1 VGIPDEEYLAVTVD
15 FAPGIREG
23 TLEERRA
30 LVQQQ
35 LVERLEAEPR
45 VQSVAVASV
54 LPRMEH
60 PDQEIEVGG
69 GPGAGD
75 ALRRLV
81 HTIQA
86 DPGFFESLDQPIL
99 RGRGFERADVGTGG
113 SAVIVNTA
121 LVEQTLGG
129 RDPLGS
135 RIRFVSETD
144 TEDSPW
150 YDIVGVVGPLGVNI
164 LAPGGGEAVYLPT
177 APGDIRP
184 LRLGIHVGASP
195 EDFTPRLR
203 EIVREVDPL
212 ATIDEPREPR
222 AVSRWGSRGY
232 AGFNVPGPVMIVTA
246 LVPGLC
252 VLVLVTLLACAGP
265 TLRALRIDPNEVL
278 KAEG

>member
-1 VGIPDEEYLAVTVD
+1 MLSVD
-15 FAPGIREG
+15 
-23 TLEERRA
+23 
-30 LVQQQ
+30 
-35 LVERLEAEPR
+35 
-45 VQSVAVASV
+45 SC
-54 LPRMEH
+54 
-60 PDQEIEVGG
+60 
-69 GPGAGD
+69 
-75 ALRRLV
+75 
-81 HTIQA
+81 
-86 DPGFFESLDQPIL
+86 
-99 RGRGFERADVGTGG
+99 
-113 SAVIVNTA
+113 
-121 LVEQTLGG
+121 TLGE